1 MKNGILIYH
10 LKKLFPKLCKL
21 LTFGQFKSIIIHTMP
36 SISEKGKAM
45 PASPIR
51 KLVPFSEAAKKKGR
65 KVYHLNI
72 GQPDIPTPEVALN
85 AIRNIDLKVIEYS
98 HSAGNESYRRKLASY
113 YQKIGIDID
122 HSEILIT
129 TGGSE
134 AVLFGLMTCVNPGE
148 EVITP
153 EPFYANYNGFATS
166 AGVKVVP
173 VTSYIK
179 DDFALP
185 SIKEIENKITPK
197 TKAIIICNP
206 NNPTGYLYSKEEL
219 LHLREIVKRH
229 DLYLFSDEV
238 YREFCYDGA
247 EPFSAMN
254 LEGIENNVIMIDSV
268 SKRYSECGVRIGALI
283 TRNKEVIS
291 AALKFAQARLSPPGL
306 GQIIGESS
314 IDTPAQ
320 YFIEVNKEYTAR
332 RNYMVEALNKIP
344 GVYCP
349 KPKGAFYTVVS
360 LPVDDADK
368 FAQWLLEDFEYKNQ
382 TVMVAP
388 ASGFYSTPGLGRNE
402 VRIAYVLK
410 IEDLKNAM
418 ETLAEALKVYPGRV

>member
-1 MKNGILIYH
+1 M
-10 LKKLFPKLCKL
+10 FF
-21 LTFGQFKSIIIHTMP
+21 LTFASRKLKSQFKILMP
-36 SISEKGKAM
+36 SISERGKAI

-51 KLVPFSEAAKKKGR
+51 KLVPYAEEAKRKGR

-85 AIRNIDLKVIEYS
+85 ALRNINLKVIEYS
-98 HSAGNESYRRKLASY
+98 HSAGNESYRRKLATY
-113 YQKIGIDID
+113 YQKIGINID
-122 HSEILIT
+122 YTDMLIT

-134 AVLFGLMTCVNPGE
+134 AILFSMLTCINPGE

-153 EPFYANYNGFATS
+153 EPFYANYNGFATT
-166 AGVKVVP
+166 AGIKIVP

-179 DDFALP
+179 EDFALP
-185 SIKEIENKITPK
+185 PIADIEKKITSK
-197 TKAIIICNP
+197 TKGIIICNP

-219 LHLREIVKRH
+219 MLLKEIVKKH
-229 DLYLFSDEV
+229 DLYLFSDEA

-247 EPFSAMN
+247 EHFSAMN
-254 LEGIENNVIMIDSV
+254 LEGIENNVVMLDSV

-283 TRNKEVIS
+283 TKNKEIIS
-291 AALKFAQARLSPPGL
+291 TALKFAQARLSPPGL
-306 GQIIGESS
+306 GQIAGEAS
-314 IDTPAQ
+314 IDTPDD
-320 YFIEVNKEYTAR
+320 YFKDVNREYTAR

-349 KPKGAFYTVVS
+349 KPKGAFYTVVK

-368 FAQWLLEDFEYKNQ
+368 FAQWLLEKFEYNNQ

-388 ASGFYSTPGLGRNE
+388 ASGFYSTPGSGKNE

-410 IEDLKNAM
+410 IDDLKNAM
-418 ETLAEALKVYPGRV
+418 MILAEALKIYPGRV

>member
-1 MKNGILIYH
+1 
-10 LKKLFPKLCKL
+10 
-21 LTFGQFKSIIIHTMP
+21 MP
-36 SISEKGKAM
+36 TISEKGRAM
-45 PASPIR
+45 PSSPIR
-51 KLVPFSEAAKKKGR
+51 KLVPYAEEAKRKGR
-65 KVYHLNI
+65 TVYHLNI
-72 GQPDIPTPEVALN
+72 GQPDIPTPEVALS

-98 HSAGNESYRRKLASY
+98 HSAGNESYRRKVVTY
-113 YQKIGIDID
+113 YSKIGINID
-122 HSEILIT
+122 HTEILIT

-134 AVLFGLMTCVNPGE
+134 AILFALNSCVNPGE

-153 EPFYANYNGFATS
+153 EPLYANYNGFAIS
-166 AGVKVVP
+166 AGVKIVP

-185 SIKEIENKITPK
+185 PIKEIEKKITSR
-197 TKAIIICNP
+197 TKGIIICNP

-219 LHLREIVKRH
+219 FHLRDIVKKH
-229 DLYLFSDEV
+229 DLFLFADEA

-247 EPFSAMN
+247 EHFSAMN
-254 LEGIENNVIMIDSV
+254 LEGIENNVILLDSI

-283 TRNKEVIS
+283 TKNREVIS
-291 AALKFAQARLSPPGL
+291 TALKFAQARLSPPGL
-306 GQIIGESS
+306 GQIAGEAS
-314 IDTPAQ
+314 IDTPPG
-320 YFIEVNKEYTAR
+320 YFKEVNTEYTAR
-332 RNYMVEALNKIP
+332 RNYMVDALNKIP

-349 KPKGAFYTVVS
+349 KPKGAFYTVVG

-368 FAQWLLEDFEYKNQ
+368 FAQWLLEEFEYKNQ

-410 IEDLKNAM
+410 IEDLKNAI
-418 ETLAEALKVYPGRV
+418 ETLSEALKVYPGRI